1 MHAGHIDRE
10 EFGLTL
16 FDTIKAVVKLDAI
29 QAQMN
34 HAVFHNEAAKMT
46 VLKQTHGTVH
56 QEIAK
61 LLPKLTEDEMAQI
74 LERYPQVVNL

>member
-1 MHAGHIDRE
+1 MYTGHITRE

-46 VLKQTHGTVH
+46 VLKATHGTVH
-56 QEIAK
+56 QEIAN

-74 LERYPQVVNL
+74 LERYPFVVNL